1 MALASLFAATIDLAS
16 LNLFE
21 AKFQRRAAF
30 IANISVEEAETFPAV
45 SDLSVRSSF
54 RPVTSSDDGMANVL
68 ARHISSRILYKL

>member
-1 MALASLFAATIDLAS
+1 MALASLFAATIDFAS

-54 RPVTSSDDGMANVL
+54 RPVMSSDDKCGMANVL
-68 ARHISSRILYKL
+68 ARHVSSRIL